1 MERES
6 LNSWQQRLRNAA
18 HQAGLP
24 RFWRWWTSELA
35 TLIPAAWRGAIQRR
49 LARPIVELGDGEA
62 VFWRFDFSD
71 GASRLSVAERV
82 SLMGDPATVQAAGRA
97 AVSKIAPAAASA
109 RRPAVIVVL
118 APRHVLRKQL
128 ALPAAVEENL
138 AQALAYDLDRHTPF
152 RADQL
157 YFDATVIDRDAAKKT
172 IRVDWASALRT
183 LVDGAR
189 RQVEEWGA
197 SVLAVVP
204 GPAQASLP
212 ALNLIP
218 VEARPRAMHWRRW
231 KVWVPLAAVAGFALA
246 AVMVPLAQ
254 KREYAIA
261 LNRVTE
267 DARQRAETA
276 DALRQQ
282 LERFQG
288 DYNFVLAKKYAYPNS
303 VQVLDDVTRILP
315 DDTWLTQFELKTS
328 FKGKER
334 QREMLLRG
342 ESANAGKLI
351 GLLEESKLVE
361 QAALRSP
368 TTKIQPGPGEVFD
381 LGAQLR
387 TLPPPSPAPVVPV
400 AGTPGAPLPA
410 AAPVPLPP
418 AAAVPLPAPAPS
430 ASESETPTA
439 SESESPTTS
448 ESDAPS
454 KSDPNPPV
462 DAARPAP
469 SKAPKQHR
477 RVRS

>member
-1 MERES
+1 M
-6 LNSWQQRLRNAA
+6 
-18 HQAGLP
+18 
-24 RFWRWWTSELA
+24 
-35 TLIPAAWRGAIQRR
+35 
-49 LARPIVELGDGEA
+49 
-62 VFWRFDFSD
+62 
-71 GASRLSVAERV
+71 
-82 SLMGDPATVQAAGRA
+82 
-97 AVSKIAPAAASA
+97 K
-109 RRPAVIVVL
+109 
-118 APRHVLRKQL
+118 
-128 ALPAAVEENL
+128 
-138 AQALAYDLDRHTPF
+138 
-152 RADQL
+152 
-157 YFDATVIDRDAAKKT
+157 
-172 IRVDWASALRT
+172 
-183 LVDGAR
+183 
-189 RQVEEWGA
+189 RQ
-197 SVLAVVP
+197 
-204 GPAQASLP
+204 
-212 ALNLIP
+212 
-218 VEARPRAMHWRRW
+218 
-231 KVWVPLAAVAGFALA
+231 
-246 AVMVPLAQ
+246 
-254 KREYAIA
+254 
-261 LNRVTE
+261 TE

-282 LERFQG
+282 LERFQR

>member
-6 LNSWQQRLRNAA
+6 LNSWRQRLRNAA

-24 RFWRWWTSELA
+24 RFWRWWMSELA
-35 TLIPAAWRGAIQRR
+35 ALIPAAWRGAIQRR
-49 LARPIVELGDGEA
+49 LARPIVELGDEA
-62 VFWRFDFSD
+62 VFWRFDFTD
-71 GASRLSVAERV
+71 GTSLLSVAERV
-82 SLMGDPATVQAAGRA
+82 SLTGDLVAVQAAGRA
-97 AVSKIAPAAASA
+97 AVAKIAPAAAATA
-109 RRPAVIVVL
+109 RRPGVIVVL
-118 APRHVLRKQL
+118 SPRHVLRKQL

-172 IRVDWASALRT
+172 IRVDWAAALRT
-183 LVDGAR
+183 LVDSAR

-212 ALNLIP
+212 PLNLIP

-231 KVWVPLAAVAGFALA
+231 EVWLPVAAVAGLALA

-267 DARQRAETA
+267 YARQQAEAA

-282 LERFQG
+282 LERLQD
-288 DYNFVLAKKYAYPNS
+288 DYNFVLTKKYAYPNA

-315 DDTWLTQFELKTS
+315 DDTWLTQLELKTS

-387 TLPPPSPAPVVPV
+387 TLPPPSPALVVPV
-400 AGTPGAPLPA
+400 AVTPGAPLPA
-410 AAPVPLPP
+410 AVPVPSP
-418 AAAVPLPAPAPS
+418 AAATVPLPAPAPYP
-430 ASESETPTA
+430 SEPETPA
-439 SESESPTTS
+439 AN

-454 KSDPNPPV
+454 ASDPNPAV
-462 DAARPAP
+462 DAARPAH
-469 SKAPKQHR
+469 SKAPKHR